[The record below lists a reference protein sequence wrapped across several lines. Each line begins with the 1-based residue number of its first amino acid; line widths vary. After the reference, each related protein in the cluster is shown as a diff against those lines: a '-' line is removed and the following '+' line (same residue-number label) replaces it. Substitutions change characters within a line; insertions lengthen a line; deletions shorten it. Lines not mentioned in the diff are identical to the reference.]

1 MDACKQE
8 RKQHYHDWLGVNV
21 GARYG
26 CAQVFQSKNGQQ
38 ISKEGDSDDDIG
50 YFPPNFGGYAL
61 KIRLTQFT

>member
-26 CAQVFQSKNGQQ
+26 CTQVFQSKNGQQ
-38 ISKEGDSDDDIG
+38 ISKEGDSDDDID
-50 YFPPNFGGYAL
+50 YFPPNFG
-61 KIRLTQFT
+61 